1 MKNKLLTLA
10 VAAAATAVAPV
21 ALADTLDDVIARGFV
36 QCGVSE
42 GIPGFSNPDENNN
55 WVGLEVDYCRAL
67 AAAIFADADAVRYTA
82 LNTAVRFESLS
93 SNNIDVLSRTTT
105 WTMTRDTDLGISFVG
120 TVFYDGQGFVVR
132 AADGITSTL
141 ELDGAAVC
149 IQAGTTT
156 ELNATDYFASNGLDA
171 SNFITYQSRS
181 ETIQAYLDG
190 RCDSY
195 TTDASGIAAD
205 RTEFPVPEDHIILP
219 EIISKEPLGPVVRSG
234 DTRWF
239 NIARWVYFAW
249 LNAEELGV
257 TQGNVDELLGSDNPE
272 IKRLLGVEGDF
283 GTPLGL
289 SVDWAYNIVKLVG
302 NYGESYDRNVGPDT
316 ALGLDRGLNALW
328 KDGGIQYAPPI
339 R

>member
-1 MKNKLLTLA
+1 MKQKLLTLS
-10 VAAAATAVAPV
+10 VATAMAVTAP
-21 ALADTLDDVIARGFV
+21 AAFADTLDDVVARGFV

-42 GIPGFSNPDENNN
+42 GIPGFSNPDDNNN

-67 AAAIFADADAVRYTA
+67 AAAIFGDADAVRYTA

-120 TVFYDGQGFVVR
+120 TVYYDGQGFIVR
-132 AADGITSTL
+132 AADGITSAL
-141 ELDGAAVC
+141 DLDGAAVC

-156 ELNATDYFASNGLDA
+156 ELNATDYFAANGMDA

-181 ETIQAYLDG
+181 ETIQAYLDE

-205 RTEFPVPEDHIILP
+205 RTEFPVPTDHIILP

-234 DTRWF
+234 DTSWF

-257 TQGNVDELLGSDNPE
+257 TQANVDEMLGSDNPE

-283 GTPLGL
+283 GAPLGL
-289 SVDWAYNIVKLVG
+289 STDWAYNIVKLVG
-302 NYGESYDRNVGPDT
+302 NYGESYDKHVGPNT
-316 ALGLDRGLNALW
+316 PLGLDRGLNALW
-328 KDGGIQYAPPI
+328 RDGGIQYAPPI